1 MKRKFISITISIIII
16 FLIAAAIYANYSA
29 NSKKQKIV
37 ANSPGT
43 STIST
48 SLPENTTENTTIET
62 LDIPLITTAI
72 ETIETTAEDINKNLP
87 TLKLIVYEGP
97 VIEQDSNI
105 CYYRVKAIV
114 TGNPAPIIKFNKDD
128 SNGAWGKNIAQVNL
142 KNGESFNLTVT
153 AFNSAGA
160 VTKHINLTW
169 SQ

>member
-1 MKRKFISITISIIII
+1 MKKKFISITISIIII
-16 FLIAAAIYANYSA
+16 FLIVVAIYTNYTA
-29 NSKKQKIV
+29 NSKKQKSV
-37 ANSPGT
+37 AKSTGT

-48 SLPENTTENTTIET
+48 SLPETIATTALETLNTPNTTTVV
-62 LDIPLITTAI
+62 

-87 TLKLIVYEGP
+87 ALKLIVYEGP
-97 VIEQDSNI
+97 VIVQDSNM

-114 TGNPAPIIKFNKDD
+114 TGNPAPIIKFSKDD

-142 KNGESFNLTVT
+142 KNGESYNLAVT
-153 AFNSAGA
+153 AFNTIGT